1 MQVTLFTKENC
12 QLCDAIKYELLDLQA
27 EYEFEMN
34 EVFVDSESEAPAVA
48 KERVPH
54 VQIELEGRVISH
66 FAFPVNQVE
75 LRRAI
80 RNEMMKRS
88 ERQG

>member
-1 MQVTLFTKENC
+1 MQVTLFSKENC
-12 QLCDAIKYELLDLQA
+12 QLCDAIKFELLDLQA
-27 EYEFEMN
+27 EFGFEMI
-34 EVFVDSESEAPAVA
+34 EAFVDSESDAGAA
-48 KERVPH
+48 ANERVPY
-54 VQIELEGRVISH
+54 VQVELEGQVISH

-80 RNEMMKRS
+80 RKEMMKRP

>member
-27 EYEFEMN
+27 EYEFEMK
-34 EVFVDSESEAPAVA
+34 EAFVDSESDARATA

-54 VQIELEGRVISH
+54 VHIELEGQVISH

-80 RNEMMKRS
+80 RKEMMNRP